1 MKEKLA
7 ENRKKILIAA
17 IILILLIVA
26 VVISVIALNGSGED
40 KENAIDIKAVSA
52 DINSQME
59 EAELTE
65 EELEEVKS
73 VEAEMEK
80 ELAAAGSEDEKKKIV
95 EKYTEK
101 IKDVSGGKVS
111 VSAVKDTSKTDKT
124 ATNQTEDKNSTSDN
138 NSSSSGSS
146 DNSSS
151 SSSNSGSSG
160 NSSSSSGNSGN
171 TSSTDNPSGG
181 NESGSGGN
189 KNPSHTHIAKG
200 DMGWADSP
208 DEIRRIYNNAYSA
221 WKAKVEKGDTTSP
234 EPINYSY
241 KKCGCGKYTGTFV
254 YGNPHSHIAVG
265 NTGKWFNSQ
274 AEAEAYY
281 DSIVAKFDNDV
292 MNGTITPEYYDSH
305 VPFGWSAPQCMC
317 GKYTLNIK
325 YPN

>member
-1 MKEKLA
+1 MSNMKNYIKSL
-7 ENRKKILIAA
+7 NRKQKILYIATVILIA
-17 IILILLIVA
+17 A

-52 DINSQME
+52 DIDEQMKD
-59 EAELTE
+59 AELTE

-111 VSAVKDTSKTDKT
+111 VSIVNTGKTSSST
-124 ATNQTEDKNSTSDN
+124 DKNSDK
-138 NSSSSGSS
+138 SSSSSS
-146 DNSSS
+146 SAGNSNNGS

-160 NSSSSSGNSGN
+160 NESGSSGNSGN
-171 TSSTDNPSGG
+171 TSSTDKLSGG

-189 KNPSHTHIAKG
+189 TNPSHTHIAKG

-254 YGNPHSHIAVG
+254 YGSPHSHIAVG

-305 VPFGWSAPQCMC
+305 APFGWSAPQCMC